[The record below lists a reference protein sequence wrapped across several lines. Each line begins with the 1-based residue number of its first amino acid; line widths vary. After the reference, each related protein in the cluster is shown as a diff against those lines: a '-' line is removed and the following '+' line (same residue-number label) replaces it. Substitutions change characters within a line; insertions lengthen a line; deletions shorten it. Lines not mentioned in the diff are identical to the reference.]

1 LAAVTSLTILHK
13 NQHGDIAVKSN
24 KEIAPTTCTV
34 TKTHTSNAGTPYQ
47 IIKMAKVTV
56 TISVRKVEKN
66 FNSSPKLDIP
76 LKEFID
82 YEPQDHMVM
91 YKGSMTEPSCEENV
105 TWLINLHTHVIMPEQ
120 VKALKSLLSLRSI
133 PDLNDSDGGNNRNI

>member
-1 LAAVTSLTILHK
+1 MEI
-13 NQHGDIAVKSN
+13 KSN

-47 IIKMAKVTV
+47 TKKMTKVTV
-56 TISVRKVEKN
+56 TISVTKIVKN
-66 FNSSPKLDIP
+66 FKSTPKLDIP

-82 YEPQDHMVM
+82 YEPQNNMVM